1 MRRLLVGCVVLLMLP
16 LSLMAN
22 QVTLDGPSTGSIT
35 LTNVSSTAI
44 DVTFSN
50 PVTGPTTPA
59 GGYSFANVGVLHFT
73 NCTVAGGCTTVSGT
87 AGTLTVGAI
96 GPEAINWEPGTKPG
110 LDGDSSNYLF
120 NFTTPTWQQGDF
132 TLNNPATGQPQ
143 TFDALLT
150 AAAGTTATAT
160 ISSGQV
166 VSAPD
171 GGMTVM
177 LLGGALVGLATLRQR
192 FRA

>member
-50 PVTGPTTPA
+50 PVTGTISPGP
-59 GGYSFANVGVLHFT
+59 GNYSFAGVGVLHFT

-132 TLNNPATGQPQ
+132 TLNNPATGPQ

-150 AAAGTTATAT
+150 SSSGTTATAT

>member
-1 MRRLLVGCVVLLMLP
+1 
-16 LSLMAN
+16 
-22 QVTLDGPSTGSIT
+22 
-35 LTNVSSTAI
+35 
-44 DVTFSN
+44 
-50 PVTGPTTPA
+50 
-59 GGYSFANVGVLHFT
+59 
-73 NCTVAGGCTTVSGT
+73 VSGT

-132 TLNNPATGQPQ
+132 TLNNPATGPQ

-150 AAAGTTATAT
+150 SSSGTTATAT